1 VFDIGFGEFV
11 LLAVVGLIVVGPDRL
26 PQYAAQAARFL
37 RQFRQQVDEAR
48 ASVVEAVDI
57 DPQTLKDLRDLD
69 PRRALT
75 DFDAELKAPSAGRT
89 VRTVGGPLT
98 NIEQVRLDP
107 DTT

>member
-1 VFDIGFGEFV
+1 MFDIGIGEFV
-11 LLAVVGLIVVGPDRL
+11 LLAVVGLIVLGPDRL

-48 ASVVEAVDI
+48 ASVVDAVDI
-57 DPQTLKDLRDLD
+57 DPHMLRDLRDLD

-75 DFDAELKAPSAGRT
+75 DFEADLQTRGRGRT
-89 VRTVGGPLT
+89 VAQDGGAVT
-98 NIEQVRLDP
+98 AVEQVKLDP